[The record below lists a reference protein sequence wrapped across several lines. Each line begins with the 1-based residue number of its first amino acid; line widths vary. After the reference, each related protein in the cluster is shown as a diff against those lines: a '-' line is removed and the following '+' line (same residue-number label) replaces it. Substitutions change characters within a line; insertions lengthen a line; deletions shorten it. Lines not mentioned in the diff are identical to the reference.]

1 MKQHKHSKCIKAWAD
16 GAAIESYWENIGWEF
31 TAMPNWYEHVQYR
44 IRPEAK
50 PDIVRGVLAVNTL
63 SAGVLLYVA
72 SPAEANC
79 ELVFDAE
86 TNKLKGCTFKA
97 STGRWTLSKQT
108 SKG

>member
-1 MKQHKHSKCIKAWAD
+1 MKQHVHAEFIKAWAE
-16 GAAIESYWENIGWEF
+16 GYQIEEQWENRGWVATDEPRWF
-31 TAMPNWYEHVQYR
+31 PSVQYR

>member
-1 MKQHKHSKCIKAWAD
+1 MKPHTHAELIKAWAE
-16 GAAIESYWENIGWEF
+16 GYQIEEQWENRGWVATDEPRWF
-31 TAMPNWYEHVQYR
+31 PSVQYR

-50 PDIVRGVLAVNTL
+50 PDIVREVLAVNTL

-72 SPAEANC
+72 SPEEGNC
-79 ELVFDAE
+79 VLVFDAE

-97 STGRWTLSKQT
+97 TTSRWTLSKQT